1 MIVRHVPMES
11 VQKSNFAELVEYM
24 TDPQDKNER
33 VGTIATT
40 NCQSEQ
46 AEIAMLE
53 VLNTQIQNTRSSSD
67 KTYHLIVAFPAGEE
81 PDAATLK
88 AIEERICAVIG
99 FSEHQRVSA
108 VHHDTD
114 NLHIHIAINK
124 IHPTRYTIHEPF
136 NAYHVLGQLCDKLEV
151 EYGLQKVNHQANK
164 NGSENRASDME
175 RHSDVE
181 SLLGWIKRECQ
192 EQIRGAQSW
201 SSLHEVMRDHGL
213 EIREHANGLVISAEN
228 GISVKASSVHR
239 EFSKKNLE
247 GRLGSF
253 TKSQASDAAAPKKR
267 YEKKPM
273 RSKINTV
280 ELHAKYKQAQ
290 QTATTDRAAEWA
302 KAIARKNRLV
312 EDAKRAGRLKRAAI
326 KISGAPGIGKK
337 LMYAATSKTL
347 RDDIAAINKQY
358 MLERQ
363 AIYDKYQ
370 RMAWADWLRKEATA
384 GDQEAL
390 EALRSREDSTGLG
403 GNTVAGKGAQ
413 KAGATPSKHD
423 SITKRGTIIYKVG
436 ASAVRDDGDKLNVS
450 RGADDAA
457 MQAALRMAAERYGPV
472 ITVNGTAE
480 FKEKI
485 VRAAAAANLPVSFAD
500 ATQEARRQQLI
511 QHHTMKESTYGSN
524 SRHDKRQVRG
534 RADRGRDGS
543 PGQAAARAAASRAA
557 SAARAG
563 AAAGTGRHGHADSIK
578 PDTGKAGQRPSPQA
592 RNAVRG
598 VSELGVVHVAER
610 GEMLLPRHVPG
621 GVEQQGAKPNN
632 RVRRDLRGPGRVR
645 PAGAMRPVPTAK
657 ANIGKP
663 NIGKLGSSP
672 PPASKDRLRPLSQL
686 GAISIGDHGGAAAPT
701 QAPSLAPTVAQQPVA
716 SKATLTDAGIRRDI
730 FGLDKKSAG
739 DAAADKYIAERE
751 QKRTKVFDIPKHIR
765 YNFINDETVLFG
777 GLRQIDGQALAL
789 LKQGEEVM
797 VLPVDDATARR
808 LKRVTVGEP
817 ISVTAKGAIK
827 TKGRSR

>member
-610 GEMLLPRHVPG
+610 GEMLLPRHVLG

-739 DAAADKYIAERE
+739 AAAADKYIAERE
-751 QKRTKVFDIPKHIR
+751 QKRTKVFDIPKYIR